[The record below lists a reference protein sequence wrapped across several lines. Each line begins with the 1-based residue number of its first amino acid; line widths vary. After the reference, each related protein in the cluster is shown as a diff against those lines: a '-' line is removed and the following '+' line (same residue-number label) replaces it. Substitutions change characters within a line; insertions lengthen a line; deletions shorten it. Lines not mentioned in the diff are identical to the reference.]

1 MTRADALQTIL
12 ASQYYMVTFL
22 PLSHPMT
29 YLPMLFRIW
38 ESVNSYKYDNRMLE
52 LLASLAEMHVVPSVS
67 DPKRIGAIPDDA
79 KTEGEGR
86 PIWERESSSAGAWP
100 GLFKD
105 AYGVGIF
112 TEHQVCLGDFTA
124 NEWSF

>member
-1 MTRADALQTIL
+1 
-12 ASQYYMVTFL
+12 
-22 PLSHPMT
+22 
-29 YLPMLFRIW
+29 MLFRIW

-52 LLASLAEMHVVPSVS
+52 LLARLAEMHVVPSVS
-67 DPKRIGAIPDDA
+67 DPKRMEAIPDDA

-86 PIWERESSSAGAWP
+86 PMWERESNSAGTWS

-112 TEHQVCLGDFTA
+112 TEHQVHSGNVDT
-124 NEWSF
+124 NERSV